1 MYDSLGADMWA
12 VLPMVIVTL
21 AGLIVIVVDCFNND
35 SKLVPLLAL
44 AGVIVA
50 GVVELMRMDSSGF
63 AFMET
68 VRVGGIS
75 SYINIILLISAGMSI
90 ALSIPYLEHIKHNFG
105 EVHGLILFATLGAM
119 VLGSANSMVVVF
131 VGLETMSICLYILAG
146 LVRDELGSIE
156 SALKYFL
163 LGAFS
168 TGFFLYGIAL
178 LYGATGTM
186 SLPGMSAVL
195 AENGYSMMFWL
206 GLALLLVGF
215 FFKVAAV
222 PFHMWTPDV
231 YQGAPTTLTGFMA
244 TASKAAAF
252 ASLLVILWHLF
263 PVQSPGLS
271 ALLSIVAVLTMVV
284 GNFLAIKQDNV
295 KRMLAYS
302 SVAHAGYILVG
313 LVAGNAA
320 GYSGTLFY
328 LLVYTLMNLGAF
340 GVMAILEWD
349 EQLGRVQTLDSLS
362 GVGMK
367 RPILGVCMA
376 FFMFSLTG
384 FPPFAG
390 FIGKLRVFM
399 PAIDAG
405 FLWLAI
411 VGFLASVV
419 SAYYYLRVLV
429 YMWMKSPEDSP
440 EGSML
445 DKIGINLPLI
455 SAIVL
460 IICAAS
466 QIGLSIF
473 PAPAIEMIDSFFLS
487 SVTGP

>member
-1 MYDSLGADMWA
+1 MYDSLGAD
-12 VLPMVIVTL
+12 VLSIYPMLIV
-21 AGLIVIVVDCFNND
+21 GLMGIIVIVIDCFNND
-35 SKLVPLLAL
+35 SKLIPFLAIAALLT
-44 AGVIVA
+44 A
-50 GVVELMRMDSSGF
+50 GVVEFAHMGSTGF
-63 AFMET
+63 SFMNT
-68 VRVGGIS
+68 VRVGGIA
-75 SYINIILLISAGMSI
+75 SYINIVLIISAGISI
-90 ALSIPYLEHIKHNFG
+90 ALSVPYLEQIKHNYG
-105 EVHGLILFATLGAM
+105 EVYALILFATLGAM
-119 VLGSANSMVVVF
+119 VLASANNMIVVF

-146 LVRDELGSIE
+146 LVRDELGSVE

-178 LYGATGTM
+178 IYGATGTM
-186 SLPGMSAVL
+186 SLPGIAAALL
-195 AENGYSMMFWL
+195 ANGYSMMFWL

-252 ASLLVILWHLF
+252 ASLLIILWHLF
-263 PVQSPGLS
+263 PAQNLAVSN
-271 ALLSIVAVLTMVV
+271 LLAVVAVITMVV

-313 LVAGNAA
+313 LVSGNAE
-320 GYSGTLFY
+320 GYSGVLFY
-328 LLVYTLMNLGAF
+328 LLIYTLMNLGAF

-349 EQLGRVQTLDSLS
+349 EQLGRVQTLNSLA
-362 GVGMK
+362 GVGIR
-367 RPILGVCMA
+367 RPFLGVCMA

-399 PAIDAG
+399 PAIESG

-411 VGFLASVV
+411 IGFLASVV

-429 YMWMKSPEDSP
+429 YMFMKSPNEEADQRSFAKV
-440 EGSML
+440 GAT
-445 DKIGINLPLI
+445 LPLI
-455 SAIVL
+455 SAVVL
-460 IICAAS
+460 GICAAS
-466 QIGLSIF
+466 QLGLSIF
-473 PAPAIEMIDSFFLS
+473 PAPAIEMIDSFFLTQ
-487 SVTGP
+487 VTLP